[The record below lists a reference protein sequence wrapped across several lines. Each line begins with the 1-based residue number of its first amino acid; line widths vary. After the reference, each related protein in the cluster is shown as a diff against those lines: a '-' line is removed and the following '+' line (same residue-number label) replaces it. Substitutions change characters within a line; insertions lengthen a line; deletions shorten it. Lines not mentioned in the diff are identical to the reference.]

1 MGGPDGWTLLSQ
13 GYITD
18 RIRRLC
24 SQRHMSM
31 YALSKKTGISQSS
44 LSNLMKRGSAP
55 TFYTLSTVCDG
66 LGITLAQFFS
76 DGHEAAVIS
85 EEQKEVLRVWN
96 SLSDEERE
104 AVKTYVRGIKL
115 A

>member
-1 MGGPDGWTLLSQ
+1 MGGLEEGMLLSQ
-13 GYITD
+13 GYVTD
-18 RIRRLC
+18 RIKRLC
-24 SQRHMSM
+24 RQRHMSM

-55 TFYTLSTVCDG
+55 TFHTLSAICDG

-76 DGHEAAVIS
+76 DGHESVVIS

-96 SLSDEERE
+96 SLTDEEKQ
-104 AVKTYVRGIKL
+104 AVKTYIRGIKL